1 MLSCNLYNN
10 YFFNWSAFW
19 STFQKL
25 TIALTH
31 KNFGGAGRPDSALHL
46 KPFCRNCVWSVLAL
60 AIAGSITLGV
70 WKSVHKD
77 VCSAMFTFQI
87 LLGNDMMDDC
97 SFFLFFHPL
106 LAKGFPGTWDMSLPK
121 KITQHLQ
128 RTKDSRRLYSVSCS
142 FTWTPAVSGCMWST
156 KHLVQVKSRLL
167 VKPKLILVTPVVCI
181 SWLNNF
187 SLIQLLTERRRVW
200 AENQQFGGQ

>member
-31 KNFGGAGRPDSALHL
+31 KHFGGAGRPDSALHL

-60 AIAGSITLGV
+60 GIAGSITLGV
-70 WKSVHKD
+70 WISVHKD

-97 SFFLFFHPL
+97 SFFFFVHPL
-106 LAKGFPGTWDMSLPK
+106 LAKGFPGTWDMSLLK
-121 KITQHLQ
+121 KSLNIYKEQKTEGGYTVCHV
-128 RTKDSRRLYSVSCS
+128 VS
-142 FTWTPAVSGCMWST
+142 PE
-156 KHLVQVKSRLL
+156 
-167 VKPKLILVTPVVCI
+167 P
-181 SWLNNF
+181 
-187 SLIQLLTERRRVW
+187 
-200 AENQQFGGQ
+200 QQFQGVCDLPSILFKSKADCL